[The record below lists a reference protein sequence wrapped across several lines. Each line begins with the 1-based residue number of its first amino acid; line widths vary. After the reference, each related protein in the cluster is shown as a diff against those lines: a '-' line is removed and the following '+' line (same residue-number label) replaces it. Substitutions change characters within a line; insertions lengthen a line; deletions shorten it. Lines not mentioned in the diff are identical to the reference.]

1 MFVNFL
7 PNKKQKDDLKHWYFY
22 FSGELKKLLNISIML
37 ITFNP

>member
-22 FSGELKKLLNISIML
+22 FSGELKKTVEYFYIVNNI
-37 ITFNP
+37 